1 MTLSPQQKRLNKLK
15 VLEFTPY
22 LVQCAIEVQGKVCSQ
37 KLLDAVRT
45 LLESNDVFYF
55 TSQQRESMVIQMDIR
70 DLSYEQ
76 QKERIKEEIILN
88 RKFKDEIRLVLF
100 ALSQDLQI
108 ILIQASATVL
118 DGHHSA
124 LIDHL
129 AELYQGNVNDNNIS
143 YKAIANWLNDF
154 QESEDSF
161 IGWNMWESY
170 NNADYLMNFSKKVL
184 PYENEQLKVGSCQNL
199 NFEIDNELLEKL
211 RIAANQANITL
222 EDILYTAW
230 NVWIGRMTNETE
242 VVTCVNFN
250 GRMDEALKNYIGP
263 LSFYVPIQSTLRWD
277 ENFVDTIR
285 RFTKI
290 KSEIE
295 NWQDSFCWG
304 KLGDKLGLDI
314 FYLPVGFDYQKVEPI
329 TTSHEVTFR
338 FYNDYFNIE
347 YFKLRLS
354 CMELEESLKLSLYY
368 DSSRFDEK
376 DIYRLFDSFQT
387 LLKASIDQIYLPI
400 KQLPLI
406 NASDFKMIIH
416 QWNCTENGA
425 REKVCLHELFEE
437 QVKQTPHQTA
447 VICSDFNMSYFDLN
461 QHANKLAYKLI
472 DFGVKKEEIVVLFM
486 ERSSEVPIGSLG
498 IMKAG
503 AAYLPIDPK
512 FPYERIKFMI
522 EDSAARVIITQ
533 KKYAS
538 IAAQLG
544 LEVVIVHAMEPLPA
558 IEMFDPQMGVHEGN
572 LAYSIYTSGSTG
584 KPKGALLEHRNIV
597 NHLQA
602 INEKVPFGAGDHCA
616 YLSTFAADV
625 GHTILYGSLTT
636 GGVLHIISEEL
647 GSEPEKLAQYF
658 DYYGMDFLKIVPS
671 HLASLFGNVMEELL
685 PRKFLLL
692 GGEELRWEWVRK
704 LSKVSD
710 CLIFNHYGPTETAV
724 GTFLYQVTE
733 DQPTR
738 RAAPIGK
745 PMSNTKAYIL
755 DSFLQPVPIG
765 TAGELY
771 IAGRS
776 VGRGY
781 INRPSLTEEK
791 YLLNPFVNKEERMY
805 KTGDMVR
812 YLENGEIEFLER
824 VDHQVKVR
832 GFRVEIGEVENNLDQ
847 HSYIGKSV
855 VMANSRELGQFEL
868 VAYLAL
874 KEGINSLD
882 ITQLRNFLL
891 NRLPEY
897 MIPSTY
903 RIIEKFPL
911 TFNGKIDRLALSG
924 LDNANEISMEKEYV
938 QATTF
943 IEKELENIWM
953 EALDMDKIS
962 IFDDFFSIGGYS
974 LTAIKIN
981 TRIRQLF
988 RIDLPVRIIFDNPTI
1003 SGLANAIEEILI
1015 TELKGVK

>member
-1 MTLSPQQKRLNKLK
+1 MTLSPQQKRINKLK
-15 VLEFTPY
+15 ELEFTPY
-22 LVQCAIEVQGKVCSQ
+22 LVQCAIEVLGKVCFQ
-37 KLLDAVRT
+37 KLLDAVWN
-45 LLESNDVFYF
+45 LLESNDVFHS
-55 TSQQRESMVIQMDIR
+55 TSQQRETMIIQIDIR

-76 QKERIKEEIILN
+76 QKERVKEEIILN
-88 RKFKDEIRLVLF
+88 KKFKDEIRLVLF
-100 ALSQDLQI
+100 DLSQDQYI
-108 ILIQASATVL
+108 ILIQAPATVL

-124 LIDHL
+124 LIDRL

-170 NNADYLMNFSKKVL
+170 NNADHLMNFSKKVL
-184 PYENEQLKVGSCQNL
+184 PYEYEQVKTDSCQNL
-199 NFEIDNELLEKL
+199 NFEMDNELLKKI
-211 RIAANQANITL
+211 RMAANQANITV
-222 EDILYTAW
+222 EDIMYTAW

-242 VVTCVNFN
+242 VVTCVNFD

-263 LSFYVPIQSTLRWD
+263 LSIYVPIQSTLRWD
-277 ENFVDTIR
+277 EYFVDTVS
-285 RFTKI
+285 RFSKI
-290 KSEIE
+290 KNEIE
-295 NWQDSFCWG
+295 NWQDSFCWE
-304 KLGDKLGLDI
+304 KMSNKFKLDI
-314 FYLPVGFDYQKVEPI
+314 FHLPVGFDYQKVEPI

-338 FYNDYFNIE
+338 YYNDYFNIE
-347 YFKLRLS
+347 CFKFRLS
-354 CMELEESLKLSLYY
+354 CIELEESLTLKLYY

-387 LLKASIDQIYLPI
+387 LLKASIEQIYLPI

-406 NASDFKMIIH
+406 NASDFNKIIH

-425 REKVCLHELFEE
+425 RENVCLHELFEE
-437 QVKQTPHQTA
+437 QVKHTPHQTA
-447 VICSDFNMSYFDLN
+447 VISNDINMNYYDLN
-461 QHANKLAYKLI
+461 QHANKLANKLI
-472 DFGVKKEEIVVLFM
+472 DFGVKNEEIVVLFM

-522 EDSAARVIITQ
+522 EDSGARVIITQ
-533 KKYAS
+533 KKYAA

-558 IEMFDPQMGVHEGN
+558 IEIPDPQIGIHEGN

-602 INEKVPFGAGDHCA
+602 INEKIPFGAGDHCA

-636 GGVLHIISEEL
+636 GGILHIISEEL
-647 GSEPEKLAQYF
+647 GSEPEKLSQYF
-658 DYYGMDFLKIVPS
+658 TRYGIDFLKVVPS
-671 HLASLFGNVMEELL
+671 HLASLLGNVMEELL

-704 LSKVSD
+704 LSKVSN

-738 RAAPIGK
+738 RAVPIGK

-765 TAGELY
+765 SAGELY

-791 YLLNPFVNKEERMY
+791 YLLNPFVHKEERMY

-812 YLENGEIEFLER
+812 HLENGDIEFIER

-847 HSYIGKSV
+847 HPYIEKSI
-855 VMANSRELGQFEL
+855 VMANPKESGQFEL
-868 VAYLAL
+868 VAYLVL

-882 ITQLRNFLL
+882 ITPLRNFLL

-903 RIIEKFPL
+903 RILEKFPL
-911 TFNGKIDRLALSG
+911 TFNGKIDRLALTE
-924 LDNANEISMEKEYV
+924 LANVNEISMEKEYV

-943 IEKELENIWM
+943 IEKELESIWM
-953 EALDMDKIS
+953 EVLEMDKIS
-962 IFDDFFSIGGYS
+962 VLDDFFSIGGYS

-988 RIDLPVRIIFDNPTI
+988 NIDLPVRIIFENPTI
-1003 SGLANAIEEILI
+1003 SSLANAIEEILL
-1015 TELKGVK
+1015 TELKGIK